1 MKAILQ
7 VDQRLEWGDYQTP
20 ICQADEVL
28 IRVAAT
34 ALNRADLVQR
44 TGNYPPPPGAS
55 PILGLECS
63 GVIEAIGLN
72 VSSHKVGQEVC
83 ALLSGGGYAEYVAV
97 PASQVLP
104 IPAGLSVV
112 EAAAVP
118 EVFATAWLNLKL
130 EGMLQQGERVL
141 VHAGASGV
149 GTAAI
154 QLCKQWGNP
163 ICVTVGSADKQR
175 RCLELGA
182 SHALNRHDGPW
193 LDAVRQWGGA
203 DVIIDPVGASYLVS
217 NLQALN
223 LKGRLVQIGLMGG
236 REAPLPLGLVLTR
249 RLTIRGSVL
258 RSRSVEEKSLVMSRL
273 HQEVWPLLEQKLVKP
288 IVHCVMPIQEAEEAH
303 ALLASDA
310 TFGKVILRIG
320 GPEYPL

>member
-1 MKAILQ
+1 MKATLQ
-7 VDQRLEWGDYQTP
+7 VDERLVWGEYETP
-20 ICQADEVL
+20 LCQADEVL

-63 GVIEAIGLN
+63 GVIEAIGSN

-104 IPAGLSVV
+104 IPSGLSLL

-130 EGMLQQGERVL
+130 EGQLQPGERVL
-141 VHAGASGV
+141 MHAGASGV

-163 ICVTVGSADKQR
+163 ICVTVGSADKQQ

-182 SHALNRHDGPW
+182 GQALNRHDGPW
-193 LDAVRQWGGA
+193 LEAVRTWGGA
-203 DVIIDPVGASYLVS
+203 DVIIDPVGAAYLAS

-258 RSRSVEEKSLVMSRL
+258 RSRSIEEKALVMGRL
-273 HQEVWPLLEQKLVKP
+273 HHEVWPLLEQKLIQP
-288 IVHCVMPIQEAEEAH
+288 IVHCVLPIQQADEAH
-303 ALLASDA
+303 TLLATDS
-310 TFGKVILRIG
+310 TFGKVIL
-320 GPEYPL
+320 EVSH